1 MLPRNLEEARP
12 AQDATVRDLLAR
24 DPAAVERITGWIRDI
39 AEHRA
44 WGFESS
50 DDLVQ
55 ETLLAV
61 IRNLQAGRFAG
72 GNLQHY
78 VRRIAKNICVS
89 SYRRSRVRGR
99 ELPLEEAPPL
109 SASGNESVR
118 MEGRLMVQH
127 ILDKLDERCR
137 RLIRLAYYEGLARRE
152 IAERLGISESA
163 AKVRLHRCIERAR
176 ELGRA

>member
-1 MLPRNLEEARP
+1 MLPRNLEEARR
-12 AQDATVRDLLAR
+12 ARDATVRGLLAR
-24 DPAAVERITGWIRDI
+24 DPAAALRVTGWIRGI

-61 IRNLQAGRFAG
+61 MRNLQAGRFAG
-72 GNLQHY
+72 GNLEHY

-99 ELPLEEAPPL
+99 ELSLEEAPPL
-109 SASGNESVR
+109 PGPTDESARV
-118 MEGRLMVQH
+118 EGRLLIQRIMAN
-127 ILDKLDERCR
+127 LDERCR

-152 IAERLGISESA
+152 IAQRLGISESA
-163 AKVRLHRCIERAR
+163 AKVRLHRCMERAR